1 MEQIEAFGKN
11 ILALIPARGGS
22 QRIKEKNIQ
31 LLGGRPLIAYT
42 IEAALKS
49 RYLDRVIVSTDSEA
63 IAEVARQCG
72 ADVPFLRP
80 SGISGASATEFEFHS
95 HALNWVRTHEGFNPD
110 WILNL
115 YPTTPFRKP
124 STIDRAI
131 ELALQHPK
139 ADSLRSL
146 RKVSEHPYKMWE
158 VSGEFASPY
167 EASDDRNVH
176 TAAYH
181 SLPPVY
187 IQNASIYMVRSRV
200 IDDFQSTIGDHTV
213 ALEMTDEE
221 SVDINS
227 PIDFSFAEFLLAR
240 QFATA
245 QPAHSQKNI
254 EETLC

>member
-1 MEQIEAFGKN
+1 MEQLEAFGKN
-11 ILALIPARGGS
+11 ILALVPARGGS

-31 LLGGRPLIAYT
+31 LLGGKPLISYT

-49 RYLDRVIVSTDSEA
+49 RYLDRVLVSTDSEA

-80 SGISGASATEFEFHS
+80 AGISGASATEFEFHS
-95 HALNWVRTHEGFNPD
+95 HALNWVRTHEGINPE

-115 YPTTPFRKP
+115 YPTTPFRKS

-131 ELALQHPK
+131 ELALQHPT
-139 ADSLRSL
+139 ADALRSL

-158 VSGEFASPY
+158 ISGEFAAPY
-167 EASDDRNVH
+167 EASADRNIH

-181 SLPPVY
+181 TLPPVY

-200 IDDFQSTIGDHTV
+200 IDEFRSTIGDRTV

-227 PIDFSFAEFLLAR
+227 PIDFEFAEFLLAR
-240 QFATA
+240 QFVSGKHS
-245 QPAHSQKNI
+245 HSQQTA
-254 EETLC
+254 EEPLC